1 MKKICLFLALALM
14 ATALSACGQPADNT
28 SNSGSSSVENPVSSS
43 TAAPAADKTDEI
55 IYLWYHYIDQYGSST
70 YDGIALD
77 AVDCSILMRIARETE
92 FTTEEKKETPT
103 KLRFC
108 IRYFN
113 NGENDYFFADGNA
126 QYVDLTEKTT
136 NDHVDVKY
144 WISYGSESIVMEYK
158 TAEETVRRYAPIS
171 EATIQELTEYFATLE
186 DYLVHSGI

>member
-14 ATALSACGQPADNT
+14 AAALSACGQPGDNT
-28 SNSGSSSVENPVSSS
+28 SNSGSSSVENPISSS
-43 TAAPAADKTDEI
+43 TAAPAADKKDEM

-77 AVDCSILMRIARETE
+77 TVDCSILIRVAKEAN
-92 FTTEEKKETPT
+92 FTTEEKKDTPT

-108 IRYFN
+108 IRHFN
-113 NGENDYFFADGNA
+113 NGENDFFTDPNA
-126 QYVDLTEKTT
+126 AYVDLAGKTT

-144 WISYGSESIVMEYK
+144 TISYGSGSIVMEYE
-158 TAEETVRRYAPIS
+158 TATKTVRRYAPIS
-171 EATIQELTEYFATLE
+171 EATIQGLTEHFATLE